1 MSDHDF
7 EKQVQSKMEQLR
19 LRPSD
24 AVWTKVDKRIRKE
37 RRRRRVILWLP
48 LLLLTIAAGGFFL
61 YETNSHN
68 NNITASELN
77 STHSDTE
84 STTSVTT
91 VPSTSGTRAGANATP
106 QSIEPATPSVSGNVP
121 VTGDQHPSVDHQN
134 PSTQTPA
141 AQATS
146 PAPAGKAD
154 QPVSNG
160 NRAGNAKQPL
170 KPAVV
175 PSVQPS
181 RNEQAATNNAPVIT
195 NRNAKPKNELSGTT
209 DKNVTGN
216 RTGVRN
222 NRNRKPVADPG
233 PPVLNA
239 SATAKP
245 SGKSGSD
252 NSVAKNDPANNQP
265 PATPIA
271 DSTGASTQTALQ
283 PAAPEVNDSSKT
295 QAQPLTP
302 LRPVLTAK
310 KDNKPSKTSKLPEPP
325 KRKPSTWS
333 FGIVAEGGAS
343 HISKGSPFSLLD
355 KKNTEQEDLAQSS
368 PAPGANLNLGGPAG
382 FTAAPPNKPA
392 SLKMGLAWSAGGF
405 AQKKISSRVSL
416 SAGIQYSFF
425 SQKTQVGK
433 YFRNA
438 ISVSNANYDQVV
450 YGYWQGRNS
459 SFSQQSLLNSASSN
473 YSPGWPTMQD
483 WTNKYHFIEVP
494 VKIHWRMTREDQL
507 PLILDGGLSIAQLLS
522 TNALHYDGSNDVY
535 YKDFSYFNKTQV
547 GITTGLNIELFGESN
562 HPVWIG
568 PTIKYQLSNLLKSDL
583 SGGQHLWQFGV
594 GAKVFLKK

>member
-61 YETNSHN
+61 FENNSHN
-68 NNITASELN
+68 NNITASELK
-77 STHSDTE
+77 STHSNTE
-84 STTSVTT
+84 STTSATT
-91 VPSTSGTRAGANATP
+91 EPSSSGEHADVNATP
-106 QSIEPATPSVSGNVP
+106 QSIEPATASVNP
-121 VTGDQHPSVDHQN
+121 PETGGQHPSVQH
-134 PSTQTPA
+134 PHTAIQTPEPG
-141 AQATS
+141 AQPTTKPGLNENKTLA
-146 PAPAGKAD
+146 
-154 QPVSNG
+154 
-160 NRAGNAKQPL
+160 AKQPVVA
-170 KPAVV
+170 PAARS
-175 PSVQPS
+175 SV
-181 RNEQAATNNAPVIT
+181 NEQAETNGAPVVT
-195 NRNAKPKNELSGTT
+195 NRKPQPKNELVGNGPNGNKTSGIRTAA
-209 DKNVTGN
+209 GN
-216 RTGVRN
+216 KRASGPSNKKGTGVT
-222 NRNRKPVADPG
+222 
-233 PPVLNA
+233 A
-239 SATAKP
+239 SAGVKP
-245 SGKSGSD
+245 SGKPTVA
-252 NSVAKNDPANNQP
+252 NSEDQMAKNDPVNHQASV
-265 PATPIA
+265 PAV
-271 DSTGASTQTALQ
+271 DSTNDVAQSD
-283 PAAPEVNDSSKT
+283 PEPQKVVIRDSSNM

-302 LRPVLTAK
+302 LKPVLTAK
-310 KDNKPSKTSKLPEPP
+310 KENKPSKANKLPEPP

-333 FGIVAEGGAS
+333 FGIVAEAGAS

-368 PAPGANLNLGGPAG
+368 PAPGANSSLGGPAG
-382 FTAAPPNKPA
+382 FTQLPPNKPA
-392 SLKMGLAWSAGGF
+392 SLKMGLSWSAGGF
-405 AQKKISSRVSL
+405 AQKKISNRVSL
-416 SAGIQYSFF
+416 SAGIQYSYF
-425 SQKTQVGK
+425 SQETQVGN

-450 YGYWQGRNS
+450 YGYWQGRSS
-459 SFSQQSLLNSASSN
+459 SFALNPQNIMAST
-473 YSPGWPTMQD
+473 SPGWSSMHD
-483 WTNKYHFIEVP
+483 YTNKYHFIEIP
-494 VKIHWRMTREDQL
+494 VKIHWRMTGEDQL

-535 YKDFSYFNKTQV
+535 YKDFRYFNKTQA
-547 GITTGLNIELFGESN
+547 GITAGVNVELFGESN

>member
-61 YETNSHN
+61 YETDSHN

-91 VPSTSGTRAGANATP
+91 VPSTSGTSAGANATP
-106 QSIEPATPSVSGNVP
+106 QSIEPSTPSVSGNVP

-146 PAPAGKAD
+146 PAQAGKED

-160 NRAGNAKQPL
+160 NQAGNTKQPL

-181 RNEQAATNNAPVIT
+181 GNEQAAAKNAPVVAD
-195 NRNAKPKNELSGTT
+195 RNARPENELAGTT
-209 DKNVTGN
+209 GKNVTGS
-216 RTGVRN
+216 RTTARN
-222 NRNRKPVADPG
+222 NRNRKPVADQAA
-233 PPVLNA
+233 PVLNA
-239 SATAKP
+239 GATAKP
-245 SGKSGSD
+245 SGKPGSD
-252 NSVAKNDPANNQP
+252 NSVTKNDPANNQP

-283 PAAPEVNDSSKT
+283 PAAPEVTDSSKSPG
-295 QAQPLTP
+295 QPLTP
-302 LRPVLTAK
+302 LKPVLTVK
-310 KDNKPSKTSKLPEPP
+310 KDNKPSKASKLPEPP

-368 PAPGANLNLGGPAG
+368 PTPGANLNLGGPAG

-405 AQKKISSRVSL
+405 AQKKISNRVSL

-459 SFSQQSLLNSASSN
+459 SFSQQSLLVNTNTYAG
-473 YSPGWPTMQD
+473 GWPTMQD

-494 VKIHWRMTREDQL
+494 VKIHWRITREDQL